1 MSSNEN
7 YDHRTLLDFIHA
19 RLPDDSMQNISRA
32 CAQDPSL
39 AAEVAMMRGVI
50 SAQAEAAASAS
61 PTEFGWARLT
71 RAIDQHQQAEAGQ
84 SAFRRKQFAPWQ
96 VAASA
101 VAAVA
106 LWQALA
112 VPLQSR
118 QDSDGAA
125 YVPAS
130 TEDLADLEAK
140 ILFREG
146 TTEAEMRDLLQE
158 LGASVSA
165 GPSALGFWTIT
176 FDTVEDRTAAI
187 VALED
192 RDSPVEI
199 IQTD

>member
-1 MSSNEN
+1 
-7 YDHRTLLDFIHA
+7 
-19 RLPDDSMQNISRA
+19 
-32 CAQDPSL
+32 
-39 AAEVAMMRGVI
+39 
-50 SAQAEAAASAS
+50 
-61 PTEFGWARLT
+61 
-71 RAIDQHQQAEAGQ
+71 
-84 SAFRRKQFAPWQ
+84 

-106 LWQALA
+106 LWQAFA

-118 QDSDGAA
+118 QDGDDAA

-187 VALED
+187 GALEG

>member
-1 MSSNEN
+1 MSTNKT
-7 YDHRTLLDFIHA
+7 YDSGTLLDFIHA
-19 RLPDDSMQNISRA
+19 RLPEDAMQDISRA

-50 SAQAEAAASAS
+50 SAQAEAAEAASA
-61 PTEFGWARLT
+61 TEFGWARLA
-71 RAIDQHQQAEAGQ
+71 RAIDQRQQAGAGQ
-84 SAFRRKQFAPWQ
+84 AAVRRKRFAPWQ

-101 VAAVA
+101 VAAIA
-106 LWQALA
+106 LWQTLA

-187 VALED
+187 AALED

-199 IQTD
+199 IHTD